1 MFKDSIEKYYPE
13 MESIREDIHRHPE
26 LSNQEFRTSE
36 LIMKQLRSYGLD
48 SVRQVAGTGVVGLLY
63 GTAGTFGCGAAGR
76 CLAIRADMDALPVTE
91 DTGLPFS
98 SEVPGVMHACGHDIH
113 TATLLT
119 AARVLAENR
128 GRFKGCV
135 KFIFQAAEE
144 KAPLGGARPMCE
156 AGVMES
162 PHVDAIVALHV
173 VPSTDKAGKFGLKK
187 GVVSSGFDLYDFD
200 VHGKSG
206 HGSQPHTANDAILAV
221 SQLIVM
227 LQQIV
232 SRNID
237 PLKTAIF
244 SVGLLSGGTAVNI
257 IPGEARAE
265 GVARYYDNQS
275 AEVIRERALDIAE
288 GVSKL
293 SGCQID
299 VKVQKGYACVEND
312 GELIDLIDHAVKAEL
327 GEDASFAM
335 EEPFSGSED
344 FSYYSI
350 HSGVPGALMW
360 LHAYPE
366 GGVVYPLHNPKCCM
380 QSDIIKNGA
389 AGMARIAVEFLNK
402 E

>member
-1 MFKDSIEKYYPE
+1 MFKESVEKYYPE
-13 MESIREDIHRHPE
+13 MVSIREDIHRHPE
-26 LSNQEFRTSE
+26 LSNQEFRTSALVME
-36 LIMKQLRSYGLD
+36 QLRSYGLD
-48 SVRQVAGTGVVGLLY
+48 SVEQVAATGVVGILY
-63 GTAGTFGCGAAGR
+63 GTAEGAAKEGGR

-128 GRFKGCV
+128 DLFKGCV

-144 KAPLGGARPMCE
+144 KAPAGGARPMCE
-156 AGVMES
+156 AGVMEN

-275 AEVIRERALDIAE
+275 AEVIREKALDIAE

-312 GELIDLIDHAVKAEL
+312 GELIDFIEGAVKAEL
-327 GEDASFAM
+327 GEDASFTM
-335 EEPFSGSED
+335 DEPFSGSED

-366 GGVVYPLHNPKCCM
+366 GGEVYPLHNPKCVM
-380 QSDIIKNGA
+380 QSDIIKIGA
-389 AGMARIAVEFLNK
+389 AGMARIAVDFLNR
-402 E
+402 

>member
-1 MFKDSIEKYYPE
+1 MFKELVEKYYPE
-13 MESIREDIHRHPE
+13 MAAIREDIHRHPE
-26 LSNQEFRTSE
+26 LSNQEFRTSALVME
-36 LIMKQLRSYGLD
+36 QLKSYGLD
-48 SVRQVAGTGVVGLLY
+48 KVEQIAGTGVVGVLY
-63 GTAGTFGCGAAGR
+63 GTAEDAGQGEGR
-76 CLAIRADMDALPVTE
+76 CLAIRADMDALPVAE

-98 SEVPGVMHACGHDIH
+98 SENPGVMHACGHDIH

-119 AARVLAENR
+119 CARVLAECR
-128 GRFKGCV
+128 DQFKGAV

-144 KAPLGGARPMCE
+144 KAPAGGARPMCE
-156 AGVMES
+156 AGVMEN

-237 PLKTAIF
+237 PLKTVIF

-257 IPGEARAE
+257 IPGEAKAS
-265 GVARYYDNQS
+265 GVARYYDNES
-275 AEVIRERALDIAE
+275 AEVVRAKALDIAE

-299 VKVQKGYACVEND
+299 VTVQKGYACVEND
-312 GELIDLIDHAVKAEL
+312 GALIDFIDGAVKAEL
-327 GEDASFAM
+327 GEDACFTM

-350 HSGVPGALMW
+350 HSGAPGALMW

-366 GGVVYPLHNPKCCM
+366 GGEVYPLHNPKCVM
-380 QSDIIKNGA
+380 QSDIIKTGA
-389 AGMARIAVEFLNK
+389 AGMARIAVDFLNR
-402 E
+402 

>member
-1 MFKDSIEKYYPE
+1 MFRELIETCYPE
-13 MESIREDIHRHPE
+13 MAAIREDIHRHPE
-26 LSNQEFRTSE
+26 LSNQEHRTSALVIE
-36 LIMKQLRSYGLD
+36 QLRSYGLD
-48 SVRQVAGTGVVGLLY
+48 CVEQVAGTGVVGLLC
-63 GTAGTFGCGAAGR
+63 GTAEGAETGR

-91 DTGLPFS
+91 DTGLPFA

-119 AARVLAENR
+119 AARVLAER
-128 GRFKGCV
+128 RDQLKGSI

-144 KAPLGGARPMCE
+144 KAPAGGARPMCE
-156 AGVMES
+156 AGVMEN

-173 VPSTDKAGKFGLKK
+173 VPSTDQAGRFGLKK

-237 PLKTAIF
+237 PLKTVIF
-244 SVGLLSGGTAVNI
+244 SIGLLSGGSAVNI

-275 AEVIRERALDIAE
+275 AEIVRQKALDIAE

-299 VKVQKGYACVEND
+299 VTVQKGYACVEND
-312 GELIDLIDHAVKAEL
+312 GELIDFIDGALKAEL

>member
-1 MFKDSIEKYYPE
+1 MFKESIEKYYPE
-13 MESIREDIHRHPE
+13 MAAIRDDIHSHPE
-26 LSNQEFRTSE
+26 LSNQEFRTSALVME
-36 LIMKQLRSYGLD
+36 KLQSYGLD
-48 SVRQVAGTGVVGLLY
+48 SVQQIAGTGVVGLLK
-63 GTAGTFGCGAAGR
+63 GEGGDGK

-91 DTGLPFS
+91 ETGREMS
-98 SEVPGVMHACGHDIH
+98 SQNEGVMHACGHDIH

-128 GRFKGCV
+128 DKFRGTV
-135 KFIFQAAEE
+135 KFIFQPAEE
-144 KAPLGGARPMCE
+144 SAPNGGAKPMCE
-156 AGVMES
+156 AGVMEN
-162 PHVDAIVALHV
+162 PHVDAVIALHV

-187 GVVSSGFDLYDFD
+187 GVVSTGFDLYDFH

-227 LQQIV
+227 LQQVV

-244 SVGLLSGGTAVNI
+244 SIGLLSGGTAVNI
-257 IPGEARAE
+257 IPGEAEAG
-265 GVARYYDNQS
+265 GVARYYDNELS
-275 AEVIRERALDIAE
+275 DVIKEKVLDIAE
-288 GVSKL
+288 GVGKL
-293 SGCQID
+293 SGCRID
-299 VKVQKGYACVEND
+299 VDIRQGYRCVEND
-312 GELIDLIDHAVKAEL
+312 SALIDLIEEAVKAEL
-327 GEDASFAM
+327 GEDAAFEM

-350 HSGVPGALMW
+350 HGRVPGALMW

-366 GGVVYPLHNPKCCM
+366 GGEVYPLHNSKCCM
-380 QSDIIKNGA
+380 VSDIIKEGA

-402 E
+402 

>member
-1 MFKDSIEKYYPE
+1 MFKETVEKYYPE
-13 MESIREDIHRHPE
+13 MAAIREDIHRHPE
-26 LSNQEFRTSE
+26 LSNQEFRTSALVME
-36 LIMKQLRSYGLD
+36 QLRSYGLD
-48 SVRQVAGTGVVGLLY
+48 SVEQVAATGVVGILY
-63 GTAGTFGCGAAGR
+63 GTAEGAGQEGGR

-119 AARVLAENR
+119 AARVLAEHRNQFR
-128 GRFKGCV
+128 GCV

-144 KAPLGGARPMCE
+144 KAPAGGARPMCE
-156 AGVMES
+156 AGVMEN

-275 AEVIRERALDIAE
+275 AEVIREKALDIAE

-312 GELIDLIDHAVKAEL
+312 GELIDFIEGAVKAEL
-327 GEDASFAM
+327 GEDASFTM
-335 EEPFSGSED
+335 DEPFSGSED

-366 GGVVYPLHNPKCCM
+366 GGEVYPLHNPKCVM
-380 QSDIIKNGA
+380 QSDIIKTGA
-389 AGMARIAVEFLNK
+389 AGMARIAVDFLNR
-402 E
+402 